1 MIISDKLKDQ
11 ILKKKSFLCIG
22 LDIDLKK
29 IPKALLKKED
39 PIFEFAK
46 KIIDY
51 TSDYAVAYKP
61 NIAFFEAYG
70 VNGFKS
76 LNKISNYL
84 NEFYPEIFTIADAKR
99 GDIGNTSKMYAEAF
113 LKNLHFDSITVSPYM
128 GSDSVEPFL
137 EVKNKYV
144 FLLALTS
151 NIGSLDFQEI
161 EIKGSNQKLY
171 EKVINIS
178 RSWKN
183 SDRIM
188 YVVGAKNT
196 NEIKKIRSIVPNS
209 YLLIPGLGAQ
219 GGSLSKICEAGL
231 DKNLKIIIN
240 SSRSIIY
247 SSSNDDFANSARIEA
262 KKIKDQ
268 MEKFFI
274 DLGL

>member
-178 RSWKN
+178 RTWKN

>member
-70 VNGFKS
+70 VNGIKS